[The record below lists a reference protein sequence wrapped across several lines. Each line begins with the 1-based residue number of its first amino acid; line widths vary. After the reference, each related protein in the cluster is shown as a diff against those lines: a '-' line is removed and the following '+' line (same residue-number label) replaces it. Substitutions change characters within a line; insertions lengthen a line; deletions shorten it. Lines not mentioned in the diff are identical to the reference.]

1 MGVNMAPPVVW
12 ATGQAAVLSAISN
25 VLAQLLKAY
34 RAEVWTG
41 ILMMCACKLTT
52 EQEEYTLNPV
62 PIMHFVV
69 FTLLSCPP
77 NFAFQAYLEEK
88 FPGFTLGIDG
98 TKALNKQNTARKLLL
113 DQTIGA
119 AINTFAF
126 IAAMAAFKGKDRNT
140 IMRECRRDVWPLMI
154 NGWKVWP
161 LVAVFNFTFVPVQR
175 RIIVGSIFGLFW
187 GIYLSLFVAARPA
200 PRPADRSGILAT

>member
-1 MGVNMAPPVVW
+1 VGYWASCGPLRHLKCSRPV
-12 ATGQAAVLSAISN
+12 TEGLQSRGIN
-25 VLAQLLKAY
+25 EAY
-34 RAEVWTG
+34 PLIRTS
-41 ILMMCACKLTT
+41 KLTMK
-52 EQEEYTLNPV
+52 QEEYTLNLV
-62 PIMHFVV
+62 PIMHFVI

-88 FPGFTLGIDG
+88 FPGYTLGIDG
-98 TKALNKQNTARKLLL
+98 TRSLSKQNTARKLLL
-113 DQTIGA
+113 DQTLAA

-140 IMRECRRDVWPLMI
+140 IMRECRRDVWPLMV

-161 LVAVFNFTFVPVQR
+161 LVAIFNFTFVPVHR
-175 RIIVGSIFGLFW
+175 RIIVASIFGLFW